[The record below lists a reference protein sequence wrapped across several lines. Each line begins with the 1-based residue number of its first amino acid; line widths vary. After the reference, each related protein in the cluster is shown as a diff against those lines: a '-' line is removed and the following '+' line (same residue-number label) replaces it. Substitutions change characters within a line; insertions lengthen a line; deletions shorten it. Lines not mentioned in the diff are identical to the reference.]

1 MAAPPAAIQHDAA
14 RPATSLRDARLC
26 RAMTGT
32 TAAYCALG
40 TIVVAIVL
48 ARVSLGTWLQPDQVE
63 QLFIAVCIHAG
74 AAAVFYFGWRRCGR
88 RVAVSRRHAQIV
100 LLSCSLAALLSLD
113 RIAAIAYPPPS
124 RIQGVCQPH
133 PVRGWAHR
141 PGVYGLFETHPDRVN
156 ALGMRGPEISKYKPN
171 DQTRVLVLGDS
182 IAVGYLLPRG
192 DTPVDHL
199 NVAARLRHPTSDT
212 LFMNGACAGYMTW
225 QQFDFLRN
233 EGMKTKP
240 DVMVLVYCINDMLE
254 LIDLPEGAI
263 SGVPDPEPA
272 PRINYPSGL
281 VRAATTIFDDWR
293 LARIRHRHLWVRR
306 DPLANPDNGLDL
318 PQHYYEQPPRPAV
331 ARAWER
337 ACREL
342 DAVNEFCQQKK
353 LPWILVAFPTTQMLD
368 GEVSID
374 GFAPLQAWAE
384 ASAVAYH
391 DLAIDFARALAGQ
404 PAGNLFMDPIH
415 PNKEG
420 SRLMANV
427 LVEVMAKRGLIGGV
441 SGN

>member
-1 MAAPPAAIQHDAA
+1 MAAPAALFPQDAA
-14 RPATSLRDARLC
+14 QPAIHPRAARLC
-26 RAMTGT
+26 RAMTGAT
-32 TAAYCALG
+32 WAYFMLATC
-40 TIVVAIVL
+40 VSAIVL
-48 ARVSLGTWLQPDQVE
+48 ACVTFGTRLKPDQVE
-63 QLFIAVCIHAG
+63 QLFIAVCVHAG
-74 AAAVFYFGWRRCGR
+74 AAAGFYLAWRGFGR
-88 RVAVSRRHAQIV
+88 RAATSRRSAQIV
-100 LLSCSLAALLSLD
+100 LLGCSMAGLLSVD
-113 RIAAIAYPPPS
+113 RFVAIAYPPPS

-156 ALGMRGPEISKYKPN
+156 SLGMRGPEIPKNKPKN
-171 DQTRVLVLGDS
+171 QTRVLVVGDS

-199 NVAARLRHPTSDT
+199 NRVAQSRHPKSDI

-233 EGMKTKP
+233 EGMKTQP
-240 DVMVLVYCINDMLE
+240 DVMILVYCINDMLE

-263 SGVPDPEPA
+263 SGVPDPEPP

-293 LARIRHRHLWVRR
+293 LARIRDSHLWARS

-318 PQHYYEQPPRPAV
+318 QQHFYEQPPRPAV

-342 DAVNEFCQQKK
+342 DLVDEFCREQK
-353 LPWILVAFPTTQMLD
+353 LPWLLVAFPTTHMLD
-368 GEVSID
+368 GEVSLD
-374 GFAPLQAWAE
+374 GFAPLKKWAE
-384 ASAVAYH
+384 SRSVPYH
-391 DLAIDFARALAGQ
+391 DLAPDFARTLAGR
-404 PAGNLFMDPIH
+404 PAGTFFMDPIH
-415 PNKEG
+415 PNSEG
-420 SRLMANV
+420 CRLMASV
-427 LVEVMAKRGLIGGV
+427 LVDVLTARDLIGADPGK
-441 SGN
+441 